1 MFVTLVRFPEILRG
15 LEAEIRAW
23 FACSNGLL
31 PGIGGCGAE
40 DCCSPTMAA

>member
-1 MFVTLVRFPEILRG
+1 MFVTGVRFPEIPFE

-31 PGIGGCGAE
+31 PGSDGCGAE
-40 DCCSPTMAA
+40 DCCWPRMAV